1 MNVYLLQIVNGI
13 GVGMLYFLL
22 AVGLSIVFGLLRFV
36 NFAHGAFYLLGA
48 YLCYQ
53 ALQWSA
59 NFWVALAVV
68 PLVVGAFAWSV
79 EKLVLRHV
87 YAQQHEFHILATV
100 EPRSCC
106 RSARSSRGPAR
117 RQRAAARR
125 AERRRDLG
133 RLRLPKYRLFVI
145 AFTAVL
151 AALLWWVLEGT
162 RLGSTVRAGSE
173 STEMVSLLGINV
185 TRVFSLVFALGAATA
200 ALAGVLAAPIRGV
213 DPFMGIEALGVAFV
227 VVVVGGMGNFLG
239 ALVGGLL
246 VGIVQ
251 SLMSTLAGRG
261 AADDLCR
268 DGGRAAVASERVAGE
283 GPHDRIVEIAAAR
296 DGGRGRGW
304 RGGRREQGDAGRA
317 ALGCNLLL
325 GYTGCCR
332 SDRASSSAGW
342 C

>member
-13 GVGMLYFLL
+13 GIGMLYFLL

-36 NFAHGAFYLLGA
+36 NFAHGAFYMLGA
-48 YLCYQ
+48 YFCYQ
-53 ALQWSA
+53 TLQWSA

-68 PLVVGAFAWSV
+68 PVVVGAFAWVV

-100 EPRSCC
+100 GLALVLQEC
-106 RSARSSRGPAR
+106 AILVWGP
-117 RQRAAARR
+117 
-125 AERRRDLG
+125 LG
-133 RLRLPKYRLFVI
+133 DNVPVPDALNGVVMWGGFIYPKYRLFVI
-145 AFTAVL
+145 GFTAVL
-151 AALLWWVLEGT
+151 AALLWWLLEGT

-173 STEMVSLLGINV
+173 AAEMVSLLGINV

-251 SLMSTLAGRG
+251 SVMSTLWPEG
-261 AADDLCR
+261 ARLMIYVAMAAVLLLR
-268 DGGRAAVASERVAGE
+268 PNGLLGRA
-283 GPHDRIVEIAAAR
+283 
-296 DGGRGRGW
+296 
-304 RGGRREQGDAGRA
+304 
-317 ALGCNLLL
+317 
-325 GYTGCCR
+325 T
-332 SDRASSSAGW
+332 
-342 C
+342 